1 MGAAPTLGHY
11 SSERLFSCPRTI
23 DHEEPTPIFLRLRF
37 YPSHPNLSQYLR
49 GTCRSCLCR
58 EPFEV
63 CNGVYI
69 EGNT

>member
-1 MGAAPTLGHY
+1 MGASHAWTRQLRK
-11 SSERLFSCPRTI
+11 SALLTT